1 MPQISIEL
9 LEDIQSDLR
18 RLQKAR
24 HGWHKIGLVLFNRD
38 GSYAAKV
45 LSGDIIP
52 SQRALHFYEIWR
64 AHDEGKREHASPE
77 LQAAVWHYLRPG
89 KEYATTSREIG
100 DYFLIHPRKIRRA
113 CADLR
118 DRGFLVGS
126 CQQGY
131 YKITEPHEKA
141 ETIAHLMSRE
151 REIRKRRIAL
161 SRARLVDWR
170 TQAVIIAEGVAQLQL
185 EVKRM

>member
-1 MPQISIEL
+1 MAQISIQL
-9 LEDIQSDLR
+9 LEDIKSDLR
-18 RLQKAR
+18 RLQKAG

-45 LSGDIIP
+45 LGDSIIP
-52 SQRALHFYEIWR
+52 SQAALHFYEIWK
-64 AHDEGKREHASPE
+64 AHDEGGRQEASPE
-77 LQAAVWHYLRPG
+77 LRAAVWHYLRAG
-89 KEYATTSREIG
+89 REYSTTSREMA
-100 DYFLIHPRKIRRA
+100 DYFLIDPRKIRRA

-126 CQQGY
+126 GQAGY
-131 YKITEPHEKA
+131 YKIVQPYEKA

-161 SRARLVDWR
+161 SKMRLTDWR
-170 TQAVIIAEGVAQLQL
+170 TNAVVVAEGVAQLQL
-185 EVKRM
+185 GVAI